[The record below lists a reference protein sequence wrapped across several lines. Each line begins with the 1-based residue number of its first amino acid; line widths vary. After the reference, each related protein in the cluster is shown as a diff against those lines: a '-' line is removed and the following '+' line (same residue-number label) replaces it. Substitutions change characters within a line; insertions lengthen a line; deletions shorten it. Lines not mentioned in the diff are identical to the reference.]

1 MCNYLFLKSPFV
13 FQSFLIGAWSCLL
26 VLMPPPPTFVFWVNI
41 SAILF
46 SLFPATFNWKGY
58 WSVRLIVCFYFD
70 VKCEVEN
77 LAFTLL
83 MDGSA
88 LAQSTK
94 LILVWKKTPT
104 KTTGIHFTSETK
116 VEQLLIVNVNV
127 TLNFKFKGILCVHL
141 WLHSRSAMIR
151 LKLKLLKKYVCRLDL
166 KLKIFVKRD
175 WKDSFVLSS

>member
-1 MCNYLFLKSPFV
+1 MCNYLFLKSLFV

-26 VLMPPPPTFVFWVNI
+26 VLMPPPHLRLLVNI

-58 WSVRLIVCFYFD
+58 WSVRLIVCFDFD

-77 LAFTLL
+77 LAFTLF
-83 MDGSA
+83 MDGSV

-94 LILVWKKTPT
+94 FILVWKKTPT
-104 KTTGIHFTSETK
+104 KATGIHFTSETI
-116 VEQLLIVNVNV
+116 VEQLLIVDVNV
-127 TLNFKFKGILCVHL
+127 TLNFKFKGIPCVHL
-141 WLHSRSAMIR
+141 LLHSRSATIR
-151 LKLKLLKKYVCRLDL
+151 LKLLKKYVCRLDL

-175 WKDSFVLSS
+175 WKDCFVLSS